1 MTYSCFV
8 QSAADSDT
16 MEGVTKTR
24 KPPLNLT
31 DCDSETTRAPEYAFT
46 PPLGKQLSKLTLP
59 DFVLTES
66 VYDPCSVIPTHA
78 HKNATLGFI
87 LAGNSVETLASE
99 KYSVEPGTLI
109 IRPAGISH
117 SDHNG
122 RKGLRS
128 LNIEVNPKQCPYFD
142 FSEVFSRP
150 SFVRCGLLWGM
161 ARRIYRESK
170 IEDTAAPMVVE
181 GLILEFLGNASRSLF
196 RVPVRAPSWLERARE
211 LCHDRFAEQ
220 LTLTEI
226 ARSVGA
232 HPTHIARSFKKHYG
246 ATVGEYI
253 RGLRLDWAASRL
265 ETTDESIA
273 DIAAAAGFYDQS
285 HFSHHFKK
293 YLGAS
298 PLEFRASRSHK

>member
-1 MTYSCFV
+1 
-8 QSAADSDT
+8 

-24 KPPLNLT
+24 RPPLSLT
-31 DCDSETTRAPEYAFT
+31 DCDAQTAGSESALT
-46 PPLGKQLSKLTLP
+46 PPLGRQLFKLTLP

-78 HKNATLGFI
+78 HQTETLGFI
-87 LAGNSVETLASE
+87 LAGNSVETLSRVR
-99 KYSVEPGTLI
+99 YSVEPGTLI

-142 FSEVFSRP
+142 FSQVFSRP
-150 SFVRCGLLWGM
+150 AFVRCDLLWSM

-170 IEDTAAPMVVE
+170 IQDTAAPMVVE

-196 RVPVRAPSWLERARE
+196 KTPVKTPSWLERARE

-220 LTLTEI
+220 LTLGEI
-226 ARSVGA
+226 AKSVGA
-232 HPTHIARSFKKHYG
+232 HPTHIARSFRKHYG
-246 ATVGEYI
+246 TTVGEYI
-253 RGLRLDWAASRL
+253 RSLRLDWAASRL
-265 ETTDESIA
+265 ETTADSIA
-273 DIAAAAGFYDQS
+273 DIASAAGFYDQS

-298 PLEFRASRSHK
+298 PLEFRASRSDK